1 METCWATLLHKSW
14 GRRVVSENNWNQTLD
29 MFKEL
34 TETHGVPGN
43 ESAVRK
49 VMEKYIAPYADEV
62 SYDGLGSILAEK
74 KGTKSGPKVMV
85 AGHMDEIGFMVT
97 QITDDGFL
105 RVQPL
110 GFWWTHTMLAQQVK
124 VITRKKEITGVFG
137 FKFPGPDTMKK
148 TLEMKDMFVDISAE
162 SKEQAQ
168 EFGVRPGD
176 MVVPVF
182 PFTVMENSNYM
193 MAKAWDNRIGCAIAI
208 EVMKELQ
215 DKEFAGSVVGVGTVQ
230 EEVGCRGAKTA
241 THVANPDIM
250 FAVDVTISDDVPGA
264 KPTCKTGKGPV
275 IFLKDTMMIAHK
287 GLFDYVINIA
297 EENNI
302 PYQLE
307 ALRNGGTDAGSS
319 HLHGDGIPSLA
330 ITVPTRY
337 IHSHAG
343 ILHKEDFENTVKLV
357 VKVIESLNDD
367 KYKDILGY

>member
-1 METCWATLLHKSW
+1 M
-14 GRRVVSENNWNQTLD
+14 SEKDWNQTLD

-49 VMEKYIAPYADEV
+49 VMEKYIAQYADQI
-62 SYDGLGSILAEK
+62 SHDGLGSLIAEK
-74 KGTKSGPKVMV
+74 KGTKPGPKVMV
-85 AGHMDEIGFMVT
+85 AGHLDEIGFMVT
-97 QITDDGFL
+97 QITEDGFL

-137 FKFPGPDTMKK
+137 FKFPAVDTLKK
-148 TLEMKDMFVDISAE
+148 TLDMKDMFVDIGAE
-162 SKEQAQ
+162 SKDQAQ

-208 EVMKELQ
+208 EVLKELQ
-215 DKEFAGSVVGVGTVQ
+215 NKEFAGSVFGVGTVQ

-241 THVANPDIM
+241 THVINPDIM
-250 FAVDVTISDDVPGA
+250 FAVDVTIANDVPGG
-264 KPTCKTGKGPV
+264 KPTCKTGKGPT
-275 IFLKDTMMIAHK
+275 IFLRDSLMIAHK
-287 GLFDYVINIA
+287 GLLNHVIEIA
-297 EENNI
+297 ESNNI

-307 ALRNGGTDAGSS
+307 GLQNGGTDAGSS
-319 HLHGDGIPSLA
+319 HLHAEGVPSLA

-343 ILHKEDFENTVKLV
+343 ILHKDDFENAVKLV
-357 VKVIESLNDD
+357 VKVIESLNDE
-367 KYKDILGY
+367 KYQEILGY